1 MPPGPLDMPP
11 GPLDMPP
18 GPLDMPPGPPVE
30 LGGIPDWLLGKL
42 VFGIPETLLP
52 GKLPPIPG
60 LPGGM
65 LEPIIPPGGIG
76 DFTDIVEPGLVLV
89 IMVLAL
95 VLFILLAT
103 GLLLLELVVTIP
115 PPPPGIGDPPDMVG
129 VTPPGP
135 GPDIFPPGGPWGLP
149 GPPMLGLPCI
159 CIMLGF
165 GLSSG
170 LVVMGPGGPG
180 PRNLSFIPT

>member
-1 MPPGPLDMPP
+1 
-11 GPLDMPP
+11 
-18 GPLDMPPGPPVE
+18 MPPGPPVE

-115 PPPPGIGDPPDMVG
+115 PPPGIGDPPDMVG